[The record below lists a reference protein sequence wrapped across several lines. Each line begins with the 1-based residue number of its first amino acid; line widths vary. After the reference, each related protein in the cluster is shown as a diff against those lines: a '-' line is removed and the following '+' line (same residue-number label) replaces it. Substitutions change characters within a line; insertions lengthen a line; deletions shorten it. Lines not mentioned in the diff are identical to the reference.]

1 MKLNLDTEFWDK
13 ISKVV
18 ESIGSRP
25 SAVGWALLWLNYENN
40 RKGQIITDSDWN
52 LEGFPTA
59 LIGTFAL
66 RTEHGFK
73 AYNASARAEIAEKRK
88 NAGRKGGASKA
99 KASKTKQNLAN
110 AKTQEAKP
118 NLIIQAWCDAYSR
131 KYGTKYDITRK
142 DAGMLAGFAKDRSLD
157 KASILFACY
166 LAMELE
172 FYAKEKHPLS
182 LFFRDLPKIT
192 YAAQTGVDPTRK
204 KTLVEEYLEAE
215 AKKARKVLT

>member
-1 MKLNLDTEFWDK
+1 MKLTKSFWIK
-13 ISKVV
+13 IEPLTHLLGNKHL
-18 ESIGSRP
+18 
-25 SAVGWALLWLNYENN
+25 AVGAAVCWLKYASQKTTPVTESEWLS
-40 RKGQIITDSDWN
+40 Q
-52 LEGFPTA
+52 GFPTE
-59 LIGTFAL
+59 LVPLFAL
-66 RTEHGFK
+66 RTAEG
-73 AYNASARAEIAEKRK
+73 YEIARSPDEVRLSNIRSEAGKFAHFGTKR
-88 NAGRKGGASKA
+88 SKT
-99 KASKTKQNLAN
+99 SKTKQNVAN

-118 NLIIQAWCDAYSR
+118 NLIIKAWCDAYSR

-157 KASILFACY
+157 KASTLFACY

-172 FYAKEKHPLS
+172 FYTREKHPLS

-215 AKKARKVLT
+215 AKKARKALT